1 MNSLPIDDVL
11 PALRDALANRHEA
24 VLEAP
29 PGAGKTTRVPLAL
42 LNEPWL
48 AGQTI
53 LMLEPRRL
61 AARAAAE
68 RLASELGEKVGE
80 TVGYR
85 IRLDSKVGPNTR
97 IEVVTEGILTRRLQ
111 DDPALDGVGL
121 LIFDEY
127 HERSLDADLALA
139 LSLNGRDLFRDEQ
152 PLKILLMS
160 ATLEGERLAG
170 LLDDAPI
177 LRSEGRMFPVQ
188 MRWGRPYQ
196 VGEFIEPRLVQT
208 ILDALQ
214 DETGSVLVFLPGQAE
229 IRRVN
234 QQLADALGD
243 RSDVLLC
250 PLHGELDLNAQRA
263 AIDPA
268 PAGKRKVVLAT
279 NIAETSLTINGVR
292 VVIDAGLARVPR
304 FDPGSGMT
312 RLDTQRISRAS
323 ATQRAGRAG
332 RLEPGVCY
340 RLWSEDQHEGL
351 AAYGSAEI
359 LAADLA
365 GLALQLARWG
375 VTPAQ
380 LVWLDVP
387 PTAAYAQAQDLLQRL
402 GALNDDKLTAH
413 GQKMAELP
421 AHPRIAHLLLRGQ
434 DLGLAVT
441 ACDVAALLGERD
453 ILRGGGADLHS
464 RLALLSGEE
473 RARGSQGGVQRAK
486 QLARQYRGY
495 LRGRATQ
502 PVADP
507 EHPRWLGALNDDKLT
522 AHGQKMAE
530 LPAHPRIAHLL
541 LRGQDLGL
549 AATACDV
556 AALLG
561 ERDILRGGGADL
573 HSRLALLSGEE
584 RARGTQGGVQR
595 AKQLARQYRGY
606 LRGRATQPVADPE
619 HPRWLGA
626 LLALAYPDRVA
637 QQRRPGGAEYRLANG
652 RAAVFAEADSL
663 MKQAWLVIADL
674 GSRQGQREERI
685 YLAADFDPTLFDTVL
700 AEQVRNVDQLDWDE
714 REGVL
719 RAERQRKVGEL
730 VLSRE
735 PLSGLDENA
744 RSQALVNLVRRKGLE
759 LLPWT
764 PELRQWQARVR
775 LLREL
780 DTGKTS
786 EWPDVSDSA
795 LLASLEHWLMPYL
808 GKVSRLSH
816 FANLDISSYLHNL
829 LPWPLPQRLDELA
842 PQHLKVPSGSSVRL
856 DYSEHPPILA
866 VRLQE
871 LFGLADTPRIAGGRQ
886 VVKLHLLSPAR
897 RPVQVTQDLANF
909 WRSTYA
915 EVKKDLKGRYPK
927 HYWPD
932 DPLVAEA
939 TARIKPRK

>member
-1 MNSLPIDDVL
+1 MISLPIDEVL
-11 PALRDALANRHEA
+11 PALREALATRHEA

-85 IRLDSKVGPNTR
+85 IRLDSKVGPKTR

-121 LIFDEY
+121 LIFDEF

-139 LSLNGRDLFRDEQ
+139 LSLNGRELFRDDQ

-177 LRSEGRMFPVQ
+177 LRSEGRMYPVA
-188 MRWGRPYQ
+188 MRWGRPLQ
-196 VGEFIEPRLVQT
+196 PGEFIEPRLVQT
-208 ILDALQ
+208 ILEALN

-229 IRRVN
+229 IRRVH
-234 QQLADALGD
+234 QQLADALGE
-243 RSDVLLC
+243 STQVLLC
-250 PLHGELDLNAQRA
+250 PLHGELDLAAQRA

-279 NIAETSLTINGVR
+279 NIAETSLTIDGVR

-312 RLDTQRISRAS
+312 RLDTQRISKAS

-340 RLWSEDQHEGL
+340 RLWSQDQHEQL
-351 AAYGSAEI
+351 AAYASAEI
-359 LAADLA
+359 LSADLA
-365 GLALQLARWG
+365 GLALQLGRWG
-375 VTPAQ
+375 VTPTQ

-387 PTAAYAQAQDLLQRL
+387 PAAAYAQAQDLLDRL
-402 GALNDDKLTAH
+402 GALDGDALTRH
-413 GQKMAELP
+413 GQAMAELP

-434 DLGLAVT
+434 ALGLADM

-453 ILRGGGADLHS
+453 ILRGAGADLHS
-464 RLALLSGEE
+464 RLVLLSGEE
-473 RARGSQGGVQRAK
+473 RAARGAQGGVQRAR

-495 LRGRATQ
+495 LRGKASE
-502 PVADP
+502 PVSDP
-507 EHPRWLGALNDDKLT
+507 D
-522 AHGQKMAE
+522 
-530 LPAHPRIAHLL
+530 
-541 LRGQDLGL
+541 
-549 AATACDV
+549 
-556 AALLG
+556 
-561 ERDILRGGGADL
+561 
-573 HSRLALLSGEE
+573 
-584 RARGTQGGVQR
+584 
-595 AKQLARQYRGY
+595 
-606 LRGRATQPVADPE
+606 

-637 QQRRPGGAEYRLANG
+637 QQRRAGGAEYRLANG
-652 RAAVFAEADSL
+652 RAALFAEADSL

-685 YLAADFDPTLFDTVL
+685 YLAADFDPALFDSVL
-700 AEQVRNVDQLDWDE
+700 AEQVRVVDQLDWDE

-730 VLSRE
+730 ILSRE
-735 PLSGLDENA
+735 PLTGLDETA

-764 PELRQWQARVR
+764 PELRQWQARVA
-775 LLREL
+775 LLRQL
-780 DTGKTS
+780 DFGSKGES
-786 EWPDVSDSA
+786 EWPDVSDAA
-795 LLASLEHWLMPYL
+795 LLKNLEHWLMPYL

-816 FANLDISSYLHNL
+816 FANLDLSSIVHNL
-829 LPWPLPQRLDELA
+829 LPWPLPQRLDEQA
-842 PQHLKVPSGSSVRL
+842 PHHLSVPSGSSIRL
-856 DYSEHPPILA
+856 DYSEQPPILA

-871 LFGLADTPRIAGGRQ
+871 LFGLSDTPRIAGGRQ

>member
-1 MNSLPIDDVL
+1 MISLPIDEVL
-11 PALRDALANRHEA
+11 PALRQALGERHET

-42 LNEPWL
+42 LHEPWL

-111 DDPALDGVGL
+111 DDPALEGVGL
-121 LIFDEY
+121 LIFDEF

-139 LSLNGRDLFRDEQ
+139 LSLNGREMFRDEQ

-160 ATLEGERLAG
+160 ATLEGERLAS
-170 LLDDAPI
+170 LLDEAPVV
-177 LRSEGRMFPVQ
+177 RSEGRMFPVTT
-188 MRWGRPYQ
+188 RWGRAFQP
-196 VGEFIEPRLVQT
+196 GEFIEPRVVQT
-208 ILDALQ
+208 VLEAID
-214 DETGSVLVFLPGQAE
+214 DESGSLLVFLPGQAE
-229 IRRVN
+229 IRRVY
-234 QQLADALGD
+234 QQLEESLGGRADI
-243 RSDVLLC
+243 LLC
-250 PLHGELDLNAQRA
+250 PLHGELDLSAQRA
-263 AIDPA
+263 AIEPA

-279 NIAETSLTINGVR
+279 NIAETSLTIDGVR

-340 RLWSEDQHEGL
+340 RLWSEAQHEQL

-359 LAADLA
+359 LQADLA

-375 VTPAQ
+375 VTPTQ
-380 LVWLDVP
+380 LVWLDIP
-387 PTAAYAQAQDLLQRL
+387 PAAAYAQAQDLLQRL
-402 GALNDDKLTAH
+402 GALTAKPGEDWTLTRH
-413 GQKMAELP
+413 GQAMAELP

-434 DLGLAVT
+434 ALGLAHM

-453 ILRGGGADLHS
+453 IQRGGGADLHT
-464 RLALLSGEE
+464 RLALLAGEE
-473 RARGSQGGVQRAK
+473 RVARGGQGGVQRAR

-495 LRGRATQ
+495 LRGKAS
-502 PVADP
+502 
-507 EHPRWLGALNDDKLT
+507 E
-522 AHGQKMAE
+522 
-530 LPAHPRIAHLL
+530 
-541 LRGQDLGL
+541 
-549 AATACDV
+549 
-556 AALLG
+556 
-561 ERDILRGGGADL
+561 
-573 HSRLALLSGEE
+573 
-584 RARGTQGGVQR
+584 
-595 AKQLARQYRGY
+595 
-606 LRGRATQPVADPE
+606 PVADPE

-637 QQRRPGGAEYRLANG
+637 QQRRAGGAEYRLANG
-652 RAAVFAEADSL
+652 RAALFSETDSL
-663 MKQAWLVIADL
+663 MKQPWLVIADL

-685 YLAADFDPTLFDTVL
+685 YLAAEFDPALFDTVL
-700 AEQVRNVDQLDWDE
+700 AEQVSDVDQLDWDE

-735 PLSGLDENA
+735 PLTGLDEAA

-764 PELRQWQARVR
+764 PELRQWQARVA
-775 LLREL
+775 LLRQL
-780 DTGKTS
+780 DLADKGQS
-786 EWPDVSDSA
+786 EWPDVSDKA
-795 LLASLEHWLMPYL
+795 LLATLEHWLLPYL
-808 GKVSRLSH
+808 GRVSRLSH
-816 FANLDISSYLHNL
+816 FANLELANIVHNL

-842 PQHLKVPSGSSVRL
+842 PHHLSVPSGSSIRL
-856 DYSEHPPILA
+856 DYSEQPPILA

-871 LFGLADTPRIAGGRQ
+871 LFGLAETPRVAGGRQ

>member
-1 MNSLPIDDVL
+1 MISLPIDEVL
-11 PALRDALANRHEA
+11 PALREALAARHEA

-42 LNEPWL
+42 LDEPWL

-85 IRLDSKVGPNTR
+85 IRLDSRVGPNTR

-111 DDPALDGVGL
+111 DDPALEGVGL
-121 LIFDEY
+121 LIFDEF

-139 LSLNGRDLFRDEQ
+139 LSLNGRELFREDQ

-177 LRSEGRMFPVQ
+177 LRSEGRMYPVA
-188 MRWGRPYQ
+188 MRWGRPFQ
-196 VGEFIEPRLVQT
+196 AGEFIEPRLVQT
-208 ILDALQ
+208 ILEALN
-214 DETGSVLVFLPGQAE
+214 DEAGSVLVFLPGQAE
-229 IRRVN
+229 IRRVH

-243 RSDVLLC
+243 SSQVLLC
-250 PLHGELDLNAQRA
+250 PLHGELDLGAQRA
-263 AIDPA
+263 AIEPA

-279 NIAETSLTINGVR
+279 NIAETSLTIDGVR

-340 RLWSEDQHEGL
+340 RLWSQDQHEQL
-351 AAYGSAEI
+351 AAYASAEI
-359 LAADLA
+359 LSADLA
-365 GLALQLARWG
+365 SLALQLGRWG
-375 VTPAQ
+375 VTPGQ
-380 LVWLDVP
+380 LVWLDIP
-387 PTAAYAQAQDLLQRL
+387 PAAAYAQAQDLLQRL
-402 GALNDDKLTAH
+402 GALDGETLTRH
-413 GQKMAELP
+413 GQAMAELP
-421 AHPRIAHLLLRGQ
+421 AHPRIGHLLLRGQ
-434 DLGLAVT
+434 DLGLADM

-453 ILRGGGADLHS
+453 ILRGAGADLHS
-464 RLALLSGEE
+464 RLVLLSGAE
-473 RARGSQGGVQRAK
+473 RAARGAQGGVQRAR

-495 LRGRATQ
+495 LRGKATQ
-502 PVADP
+502 AV
-507 EHPRWLGALNDDKLT
+507 
-522 AHGQKMAE
+522 
-530 LPAHPRIAHLL
+530 
-541 LRGQDLGL
+541 
-549 AATACDV
+549 
-556 AALLG
+556 
-561 ERDILRGGGADL
+561 
-573 HSRLALLSGEE
+573 S
-584 RARGTQGGVQR
+584 
-595 AKQLARQYRGY
+595 
-606 LRGRATQPVADPE
+606 DPE

-637 QQRRPGGAEYRLANG
+637 QQRRAGGAEYRLANG
-652 RAAVFAEADSL
+652 RAALFAEADSL
-663 MKQAWLVIADL
+663 MRQAWLVIADL

-685 YLAADFDPTLFDTVL
+685 YLATDFDPALFDSVL
-700 AEQVRNVDQLDWDE
+700 CEQVRIVDQLDWDE

-730 VLSRE
+730 ILSRE
-735 PLSGLDENA
+735 PLTGLDESA

-764 PELRQWQARVR
+764 PELRQWQARVA
-775 LLREL
+775 LLRQL
-780 DTGKTS
+780 DLAGKGES
-786 EWPDVSDSA
+786 EWPDVSDAA
-795 LLASLEHWLMPYL
+795 LLKSLEHWLMPYL

-816 FANLDISSYLHNL
+816 FSNLDLSSIVHNL
-829 LPWPLPQRLDELA
+829 LPWPLPQRLDEQA
-842 PQHLKVPSGSSVRL
+842 PHHLSVPSGSSIRL
-856 DYSEHPPILA
+856 DYSEQPPILA

-871 LFGLADTPRIAGGRQ
+871 LFGLSDTPRIAGGRQ

-939 TARIKPRK
+939 TARIKPRKG

>member
-1 MNSLPIDDVL
+1 MISLPIDEVL
-11 PALRDALANRHEA
+11 PALREALATRHEA

-42 LNEPWL
+42 LDEAWL

-85 IRLDSKVGPNTR
+85 IRLDSKVGPSTR

-111 DDPALDGVGL
+111 EDPALDGVGL
-121 LIFDEY
+121 LIFDEF

-139 LSLNGRDLFRDEQ
+139 LSLNGRELFRDEQ

-177 LRSEGRMFPVQ
+177 LRSEGRMYPVA
-188 MRWGRPYQ
+188 MRWGRPFQ
-196 VGEFIEPRLVQT
+196 PGEFIEPRVVQT
-208 ILDALQ
+208 VLEALN
-214 DETGSVLVFLPGQAE
+214 DETGSLLVFLPGQAE
-229 IRRVN
+229 IRRVH
-234 QQLADALGD
+234 QQLAEALGTD
-243 RSDVLLC
+243 STVLLC
-250 PLHGELDLNAQRA
+250 PLHGELDLAAQRA

-279 NIAETSLTINGVR
+279 NIAETSLTIDGVR

-340 RLWSEDQHEGL
+340 RLWSQDQHEQL
-351 AAYGSAEI
+351 AAYASAEI
-359 LAADLA
+359 VSADLA
-365 GLALQLARWG
+365 GLALQLGRWG
-375 VTPAQ
+375 VAPQQ

-387 PTAAYAQAQDLLQRL
+387 PAAAYAQAQDLLERL
-402 GALNDDKLTAH
+402 GALDGEALSRH
-413 GQKMAELP
+413 GQAMAELP

-434 DLGLAVT
+434 ALGLAEM

-453 ILRGGGADLHS
+453 ILRGAGADLHS
-464 RLALLSGEE
+464 RLVLLSGQE
-473 RARGSQGGVQRAK
+473 RAARGAQGGVQRAR

-495 LRGRATQ
+495 LRGKASE
-502 PVADP
+502 PVSDP
-507 EHPRWLGALNDDKLT
+507 D
-522 AHGQKMAE
+522 
-530 LPAHPRIAHLL
+530 
-541 LRGQDLGL
+541 
-549 AATACDV
+549 
-556 AALLG
+556 
-561 ERDILRGGGADL
+561 
-573 HSRLALLSGEE
+573 
-584 RARGTQGGVQR
+584 
-595 AKQLARQYRGY
+595 
-606 LRGRATQPVADPE
+606 

-637 QQRRPGGAEYRLANG
+637 QQRRAGGAEYRLANG
-652 RAAVFAEADSL
+652 RAALFAEADSL

-685 YLAADFDPTLFDTVL
+685 YLAADFDPALFDSVL
-700 AEQVRNVDQLDWDE
+700 AEQVRVVDQLDWDE

-735 PLSGLDENA
+735 PLSGLDEAA

-764 PELRQWQARVR
+764 PELRQWQARVA
-775 LLREL
+775 LLRQL
-780 DTGKTS
+780 DLDASGES
-786 EWPDVSDSA
+786 EWPDVSDAA
-795 LLASLEHWLMPYL
+795 LLKGLEHWLLPYL

-816 FANLDISSYLHNL
+816 FANLDLSSIVRNL

-842 PQHLKVPSGSSVRL
+842 PHHLSVPSGSSIRL
-856 DYSEHPPILA
+856 DYSEQPPILA

-871 LFGLADTPRIAGGRQ
+871 LFGLAETPRIAGGRQ

-939 TARIKPRK
+939 TARAKPRK

>member
-11 PALRDALANRHEA
+11 PALRDALAHRHEA

-42 LNEPWL
+42 LHEPWL

-121 LIFDEY
+121 LIFDEF

-139 LSLNGRDLFRDEQ
+139 LSLNGRELFRDEQ

-196 VGEFIEPRLVQT
+196 AGEFIEPRVVQT
-208 ILDALQ
+208 VLEALH

-234 QQLADALGD
+234 QQLAEALGD
-243 RSDVLLC
+243 RPDVLLC

-340 RLWSEDQHEGL
+340 RLWSEDQHDGL

-375 VTPAQ
+375 VTPNQ

-402 GALNDDKLTAH
+402 GALN
-413 GQKMAELP
+413 
-421 AHPRIAHLLLRGQ
+421 
-434 DLGLAVT
+434 
-441 ACDVAALLGERD
+441 
-453 ILRGGGADLHS
+453 
-464 RLALLSGEE
+464 EE
-473 RARGSQGGVQRAK
+473 
-486 QLARQYRGY
+486 
-495 LRGRATQ
+495 
-502 PVADP
+502 
-507 EHPRWLGALNDDKLT
+507 NLT

-573 HSRLALLSGEE
+573 HSRLALMSGEE

-606 LRGRATQPVADPE
+606 LRGKATQPVDNPD

-652 RAAVFAEADSL
+652 RAALFAEADSL
-663 MKQAWLVIADL
+663 MKQPWLVIADL

-685 YLAADFDPTLFDTVL
+685 YLAADFDPALFDTVL

-735 PLSGLDENA
+735 PLTGLDESA

-764 PELRQWQARVR
+764 PELRQWQARVM
-775 LLREL
+775 LLRQL
-780 DTGKTS
+780 DAGKTS
-786 EWPDVSDSA
+786 EWPDLSDKA

-829 LPWPLPQRLDELA
+829 LPWPLPQRLEELA
-842 PQHLKVPSGSSVRL
+842 PQHVKVPSGSSVRL
-856 DYSEHPPILA
+856 DYSEQPPILA

-871 LFGLADTPRIAGGRQ
+871 LFGLADTPRIAGGRLA
-886 VVKLHLLSPAR
+886 VKLHLLSPAR

-939 TARIKPRK
+939 TARIKPRKP

>member
-1 MNSLPIDDVL
+1 MISLPIDEVL
-11 PALRDALANRHEA
+11 PALREALATRHEA

-85 IRLDSKVGPNTR
+85 IRLDSKVGPKTR

-121 LIFDEY
+121 LIFDEF

-139 LSLNGRDLFRDEQ
+139 LSLNGRELFRDDQ

-177 LRSEGRMFPVQ
+177 LRSEGRMYPVA
-188 MRWGRPYQ
+188 MRWGRPLQ
-196 VGEFIEPRLVQT
+196 PGEFIEPRLVQT
-208 ILDALQ
+208 ILEALN

-229 IRRVN
+229 IRRVH
-234 QQLADALGD
+234 QQLADALGE
-243 RSDVLLC
+243 STQVLLC
-250 PLHGELDLNAQRA
+250 PLHGELDLAAQRA

-279 NIAETSLTINGVR
+279 NIAETSLTIDGVR

-312 RLDTQRISRAS
+312 RLDTQRISKAS

-340 RLWSEDQHEGL
+340 RLWSQDQHEQL
-351 AAYGSAEI
+351 AAYASAEI
-359 LAADLA
+359 LSADLA
-365 GLALQLARWG
+365 GLALQLGRWG
-375 VTPAQ
+375 VTPTQ

-387 PTAAYAQAQDLLQRL
+387 PAAAYAQAQDLLDRL
-402 GALNDDKLTAH
+402 GALDGDALTRH
-413 GQKMAELP
+413 GQAMAELP

-434 DLGLAVT
+434 ALGLADM

-453 ILRGGGADLHS
+453 ILRGAGADLHS
-464 RLALLSGEE
+464 RLVLLSGEE
-473 RARGSQGGVQRAK
+473 RAARGAQGGVQRAR

-495 LRGRATQ
+495 LRGKATE
-502 PVADP
+502 PVSDP
-507 EHPRWLGALNDDKLT
+507 D
-522 AHGQKMAE
+522 
-530 LPAHPRIAHLL
+530 
-541 LRGQDLGL
+541 
-549 AATACDV
+549 
-556 AALLG
+556 
-561 ERDILRGGGADL
+561 
-573 HSRLALLSGEE
+573 
-584 RARGTQGGVQR
+584 
-595 AKQLARQYRGY
+595 
-606 LRGRATQPVADPE
+606 

-637 QQRRPGGAEYRLANG
+637 QQRRAGGAEYRLANG
-652 RAAVFAEADSL
+652 RAALFAEADSL

-685 YLAADFDPTLFDTVL
+685 YLAADFDPALFDSVL
-700 AEQVRNVDQLDWDE
+700 AEQVRVVDQLDWDE

-730 VLSRE
+730 ILSRE
-735 PLSGLDENA
+735 PLTGLDETA

-764 PELRQWQARVR
+764 PELRQWQARVA
-775 LLREL
+775 LLRQL
-780 DTGKTS
+780 DLGSKGES
-786 EWPDVSDSA
+786 EWPDVSDAA
-795 LLASLEHWLMPYL
+795 LLKNLEHWLMPYL

-816 FANLDISSYLHNL
+816 FANLDLSSIVHNL
-829 LPWPLPQRLDELA
+829 LPWPLPQRLDEQA
-842 PQHLKVPSGSSVRL
+842 PHHLSVPSGSSIRL
-856 DYSEHPPILA
+856 DYSEQPPILA

-871 LFGLADTPRIAGGRQ
+871 LFGLSDTPRIAGGRQ

-927 HYWPD
+927 LFHKL
-932 DPLVAEA
+932 DPWVESLNKKD
-939 TARIKPRK
+939 IDKKP

>member
-1 MNSLPIDDVL
+1 MISLPIDEVL
-11 PALRDALANRHEA
+11 PALRLALAERHEA

-48 AGQTI
+48 AGQKI

-85 IRLDSKVGPNTR
+85 IRLDSKVGPATR

-111 DDPALDGVGL
+111 HDPALEGVGL
-121 LIFDEY
+121 VIFDEF

-139 LSLNGRDLFRDEQ
+139 LSLNGRELFRDEQ

-160 ATLEGERLAG
+160 ATLEGERLASILG
-170 LLDDAPI
+170 DAPI
-177 LRSEGRMFPVQ
+177 LRSEGRMYPVT
-188 MRWGRPYQ
+188 MRWGRPF
-196 VGEFIEPRLVQT
+196 VPGEFIEPRVVQT
-208 ILDALQ
+208 VLDAIN
-214 DETGSVLVFLPGQAE
+214 DESGSLLVFLPGQAE

-234 QQLADALGD
+234 QQLADALGS
-243 RSDVLLC
+243 RSDIVLC
-250 PLHGELDLNAQRA
+250 PLHGELDLAAQRA
-263 AIDPA
+263 AIEPA
-268 PAGKRKVVLAT
+268 PKGLRKVVLAT
-279 NIAETSLTINGVR
+279 NIAETSLTIDGVR

-340 RLWSEDQHEGL
+340 RLWSEDQHGQM

-359 LAADLA
+359 LQADLA

-375 VTPAQ
+375 VTPEQ
-380 LVWLDVP
+380 LIWLDVP
-387 PTAAYAQAQDLLQRL
+387 PAASYAQAQQLLERL
-402 GALNDDKLTAH
+402 GALRDRKLTPH
-413 GQKMAELP
+413 GETMAELP

-434 DLGLAVT
+434 DLGLADM

-453 ILRGGGADLHS
+453 ILRGAGADVHS
-464 RLALLSGEE
+464 RLALLSGES
-473 RARGSQGGVQRAK
+473 RAARGGQGGVQRAK

-495 LRGRATQ
+495 LRTKATQ
-502 PVADP
+502 PVIDP
-507 EHPRWLGALNDDKLT
+507 D
-522 AHGQKMAE
+522 
-530 LPAHPRIAHLL
+530 
-541 LRGQDLGL
+541 
-549 AATACDV
+549 
-556 AALLG
+556 
-561 ERDILRGGGADL
+561 
-573 HSRLALLSGEE
+573 
-584 RARGTQGGVQR
+584 
-595 AKQLARQYRGY
+595 
-606 LRGRATQPVADPE
+606 

-626 LLALAYPDRVA
+626 LLALAYPDRIA
-637 QQRRPGGAEYRLANG
+637 QQRKPGGAEYRLANG
-652 RAAVFAEADSL
+652 RAALFSEVDGL
-663 MKQAWLVIADL
+663 MKQPWLVIADL

-685 YLAADFDPTLFDTVL
+685 YLAAEFDPALLDGVL
-700 AEQVRNVDQLDWDE
+700 SEQVSVVDQLDWDE

-735 PLSGLDENA
+735 PLTGLDEAA
-744 RSQALVNLVRRKGLE
+744 RTQALINLVRRKGLE
-759 LLPWT
+759 LLLWT
-764 PELRQWQARVR
+764 PELRQWQARVA
-775 LLREL
+775 LLRQL
-780 DTGKTS
+780 DTQSQGQS
-786 EWPDVSDSA
+786 EWPDVSDAA
-795 LLASLEHWLMPYL
+795 LVGGLEEWLAPYL
-808 GKVSRLSH
+808 GRVSRLSH
-816 FANLDISSYLHNL
+816 FASLDLSSIVHNVL
-829 LPWPLPQRLDELA
+829 KWPLPQRLDELA
-842 PQHLKVPSGSSVRL
+842 PHHIKVPSGSSVRL

-939 TARIKPRK
+939 TARIKPRKA

>member
-1 MNSLPIDDVL
+1 MISLPIDEVL
-11 PALRDALANRHEA
+11 PALREALATRHEA

-111 DDPALDGVGL
+111 DDPALEGVGL
-121 LIFDEY
+121 LIFDEF

-139 LSLNGRDLFRDEQ
+139 LSLNGRELFRDDQ

-177 LRSEGRMFPVQ
+177 LRSEGRMYPVA
-188 MRWGRPYQ
+188 MRWGRPFQ
-196 VGEFIEPRLVQT
+196 PGEFIEPRLVQT
-208 ILDALQ
+208 ILEALN

-229 IRRVN
+229 IRRVH
-234 QQLADALGD
+234 QQLADALGE
-243 RSDVLLC
+243 STQVLLC
-250 PLHGELDLNAQRA
+250 PLHGELDLVAQRA

-304 FDPGSGMT
+304 FDPGSGMA
-312 RLDTQRISRAS
+312 RLDTQRISKAS

-340 RLWSEDQHEGL
+340 RLWSQDQHEQL
-351 AAYGSAEI
+351 AAYASAEI
-359 LAADLA
+359 LSADLA
-365 GLALQLARWG
+365 GLALQLGRWG
-375 VTPAQ
+375 VTPGQ

-387 PTAAYAQAQDLLQRL
+387 PAAAYAQAQDLLERL
-402 GALNDDKLTAH
+402 GALDGEALTRH
-413 GQKMAELP
+413 GQAMAELP

-434 DLGLAVT
+434 ALGLANM

-453 ILRGGGADLHS
+453 ILRGAGADLHS
-464 RLALLSGEE
+464 RLVLLSGEE
-473 RARGSQGGVQRAK
+473 RAARGAQGGVQRAR

-495 LRGRATQ
+495 LRGKASE
-502 PVADP
+502 PVSDP
-507 EHPRWLGALNDDKLT
+507 D
-522 AHGQKMAE
+522 
-530 LPAHPRIAHLL
+530 
-541 LRGQDLGL
+541 
-549 AATACDV
+549 
-556 AALLG
+556 
-561 ERDILRGGGADL
+561 
-573 HSRLALLSGEE
+573 
-584 RARGTQGGVQR
+584 
-595 AKQLARQYRGY
+595 
-606 LRGRATQPVADPE
+606 

-637 QQRRPGGAEYRLANG
+637 QQRRAGGAEYRLANG
-652 RAAVFAEADSL
+652 RAALFAEADSL
-663 MKQAWLVIADL
+663 MKQPWLVIADL

-685 YLAADFDPTLFDTVL
+685 YLAADFDPALFDSVL
-700 AEQVRNVDQLDWDE
+700 AEQVRIVDQLDWDE

-730 VLSRE
+730 ILSRE
-735 PLSGLDENA
+735 PLTGLDETA

-764 PELRQWQARVR
+764 PELRQWQARVA
-775 LLREL
+775 LLRQL
-780 DTGKTS
+780 DMAGKGES
-786 EWPDVSDSA
+786 EWPDVSDA
-795 LLASLEHWLMPYL
+795 TLLKSLEHWLMPYL

-816 FANLDISSYLHNL
+816 FANLDLSSIVHNL

-842 PQHLKVPSGSSVRL
+842 PHHLSVPSGSSIRL
-856 DYSEHPPILA
+856 DYSEQPPILA

-871 LFGLADTPRIAGGRQ
+871 LFGLAETPRIAGGRQ

>member
-1 MNSLPIDDVL
+1 MISLPIDTVL
-11 PALRDALANRHEA
+11 PALRQALENRDEA

-42 LNEPWL
+42 LDAPWL

-53 LMLEPRRL
+53 VMLEPRRL

-85 IRLDSKVGPNTR
+85 IRLDSKVGPKTR

-111 DDPALDGVGL
+111 ADPALDGVGL
-121 LIFDEY
+121 LIFDEF

-139 LSLNGRDLFRDEQ
+139 LSLNGRELLRDEP

-160 ATLEGERLAG
+160 ATLEGERLSR
-170 LLDDAPI
+170 LLDDAPVVS
-177 LRSEGRMFPVQ
+177 SEGRMYPVDI
-188 MRWGRPYQ
+188 RWGRPFQ
-196 VGEFIEPRLVQT
+196 PGEFIEPRVVDCVLQ
-208 ILDALQ
+208 ALADQ
-214 DETGSVLVFLPGQAE
+214 TGSVLVFLPGQAE
-229 IRRVN
+229 IRRVH
-234 QQLADALGD
+234 QSLQDMLGE
-243 RSDVLLC
+243 RSDILLC

-279 NIAETSLTINGVR
+279 NIAETSLTIDGVR
-292 VVIDAGLARVPR
+292 VVVDAGLARVPR

-340 RLWSEDQHEGL
+340 RLWSEAQHDQL
-351 AAYGSAEI
+351 AAHGSAEI
-359 LAADLA
+359 LQADLA

-375 VTPAQ
+375 VTPDQ
-380 LVWLDVP
+380 LRWLDRP
-387 PTAAYAQAQDLLQRL
+387 PAAAFSQAQDLLARL
-402 GALNDDKLTAH
+402 SAFKAGSRDNLSEH
-413 GQKMAELP
+413 GQA
-421 AHPRIAHLLLRGQ
+421 
-434 DLGLAVT
+434 
-441 ACDVAALLGERD
+441 
-453 ILRGGGADLHS
+453 
-464 RLALLSGEE
+464 
-473 RARGSQGGVQRAK
+473 
-486 QLARQYRGY
+486 
-495 LRGRATQ
+495 
-502 PVADP
+502 
-507 EHPRWLGALNDDKLT
+507 
-522 AHGQKMAE
+522 MAE

-549 AATACDV
+549 AAMACDV

-561 ERDILRGGGADL
+561 ERDIQRGGGADL
-573 HSRLALLSGEE
+573 HSRLALISGESKT
-584 RARGTQGGVQR
+584 ARGGQGGVQR
-595 AKQLARQYRGY
+595 ARQLARQYRGL
-606 LRGRATQPVADPE
+606 LRGKAGAGVADPD

-637 QQRRPGGAEYRLANG
+637 QQRREGGAEYRLANG
-652 RAAVFAEADSL
+652 RAALFAEVDAL
-663 MKQAWLVIADL
+663 MKCPWLVVADL

-685 YLAADFDPTLFDTVL
+685 YLAAEFDPALLDDVL
-700 AEQVRNVDQLDWDE
+700 AEQVERIDILDWDD
-714 REGVL
+714 REQVL
-719 RAERQRKVGEL
+719 CAERQIKVGEL

-735 PLSGLDENA
+735 PLPGLDDDA
-744 RSQALVNLVRRKGLE
+744 RARALLGLVRRKGLN
-759 LLPWT
+759 LLTWT
-764 PELRQWQARVR
+764 PELRQWQARVA
-775 LLREL
+775 LLRQL
-780 DTGKTS
+780 DLDKTGQS
-786 EWPDVSDSA
+786 EWPDLSDEA
-795 LLASLEHWLMPYL
+795 LLVNLEGWLQPYL

-816 FANLDISSYLHNL
+816 FAALDLSSMLRNQ
-829 LPWPLPQRLDELA
+829 LPWPLPQRLDEWAPAHLA
-842 PQHLKVPSGSSVRL
+842 VPSGSHIRL
-856 DYSEHPPILA
+856 DYSENPPILA

-871 LFGLADTPRIAGGRQ
+871 LFGLADTPRIAQGRQ
-886 VVKLHLLSPAR
+886 QVKLHLLSPAR

-909 WRSTYA
+909 WRTTYA

-939 TARIKPRK
+939 TARAKPRGT

>member
-1 MNSLPIDDVL
+1 MNSLPIDEVL
-11 PALRDALANRHEA
+11 PALREALAARHEA

-42 LNEPWL
+42 LDQDWL

-85 IRLDSKVGPNTR
+85 IRLDSKVGPRTR

-111 DDPALDGVGL
+111 DDPALEGVGL
-121 LIFDEY
+121 LIFDEF

-139 LSLNGRDLFRDEQ
+139 LSLNGRELFRDQQ

-160 ATLEGERLAG
+160 ATLEGERLST
-170 LLDDAPI
+170 LLGDAPI
-177 LRSEGRMFPVQ
+177 LRSEGRMFPVTQ
-188 MRWGRPYQ
+188 RWGGPFQ
-196 VGEFIEPRLVQT
+196 PGEFIEPRVVQT
-208 ILDALQ
+208 VLEALN
-214 DETGSVLVFLPGQAE
+214 DESGSLLVFLPGQAE
-229 IRRVN
+229 IRRVH
-234 QQLADALGD
+234 QQLAEALGPRD
-243 RSDVLLC
+243 DILLC
-250 PLHGELDLNAQRA
+250 PLHGELDLAAQRA

-268 PAGKRKVVLAT
+268 PPGQRKVVLAT

-292 VVIDAGLARVPR
+292 VVVDAGLARVPR

-340 RLWSEDQHEGL
+340 RLWSADQQEQL
-351 AAYGSAEI
+351 AAYASAEI
-359 LAADLA
+359 LQADLA

-375 VTPAQ
+375 VAPNQ
-380 LVWLDVP
+380 LAWLDAP
-387 PTAAYAQAQDLLQRL
+387 PGAAYAQAQDLLRRL
-402 GALNDDKLTAH
+402 GALNDDGTLTRH
-413 GQKMAELP
+413 GQAMAELP

-434 DLGLAVT
+434 SLGLAQM

-453 ILRGGGADLHS
+453 ILRGAGADLHS
-464 RLALLSGEE
+464 RLVLLSGEE
-473 RARGSQGGVQRAK
+473 RAARGAQGGVQRAR
-486 QLARQYRGY
+486 QLSRQYRSY
-495 LRGRATQ
+495 LRGQ
-502 PVADP
+502 
-507 EHPRWLGALNDDKLT
+507 
-522 AHGQKMAE
+522 AE
-530 LPAHPRIAHLL
+530 SA
-541 LRGQDLGL
+541 
-549 AATACDV
+549 V
-556 AALLG
+556 
-561 ERDILRGGGADL
+561 
-573 HSRLALLSGEE
+573 S
-584 RARGTQGGVQR
+584 
-595 AKQLARQYRGY
+595 
-606 LRGRATQPVADPE
+606 DPE

-626 LLALAYPDRVA
+626 LLALAYPDRMA

-652 RAAVFAEADSL
+652 RAAQFSEADNL
-663 MKQAWLVIADL
+663 MKQPWLVVADL

-685 YLAADFDPTLFDTVL
+685 YLAADFDPALFDSVL
-700 AEQVRNVDQLDWDE
+700 AEQVRTVDQLDWDE

-730 VLSRE
+730 VLDRE
-735 PLSGLDENA
+735 PLSGLDEAA
-744 RSQALVNLVRRKGLE
+744 RCRALVNLVRRKGLE

-764 PELRQWQARVR
+764 PELRQWQARVM
-775 LLREL
+775 LLRQLEL
-780 DTGKTS
+780 ADKGES
-786 EWPDVSDSA
+786 QWPDVSDGA
-795 LLASLEHWLMPYL
+795 LLEGLEQWLQPFL

-816 FANLDISSYLHNL
+816 FANLELASIVHNL

-842 PQHLKVPSGSSVRL
+842 PHHLTVPSGSSIRL
-856 DYSEHPPILA
+856 DYSEQPPILA

-871 LFGLADTPRIAGGRQ
+871 LFGLSDTPRIAGGRQ

-932 DPLVAEA
+932 DPLIAEA
-939 TARIKPRK
+939 TARVKPRK

>member
-1 MNSLPIDDVL
+1 MISLPIDEVL
-11 PALRDALANRHEA
+11 PALREALATRHEA

-85 IRLDSKVGPNTR
+85 IRLDSKVGPKTR

-111 DDPALDGVGL
+111 DDPALEGVGL
-121 LIFDEY
+121 LIFDEF

-139 LSLNGRDLFRDEQ
+139 LSLNGRELFRDDQ

-177 LRSEGRMFPVQ
+177 LRSEGRMYPVQ
-188 MRWGRPYQ
+188 MRWSRPFQ
-196 VGEFIEPRLVQT
+196 PGEFIEPRVVQT
-208 ILDALQ
+208 VLDALN
-214 DETGSVLVFLPGQAE
+214 DETGSLLVFLPGQAE
-229 IRRVN
+229 IRRVH
-234 QQLADALGD
+234 QQLADALGE
-243 RSDVLLC
+243 SSQVLLC
-250 PLHGELDLNAQRA
+250 PLHGELDLAAQRA

-268 PAGKRKVVLAT
+268 PVGKRKVVLAT
-279 NIAETSLTINGVR
+279 NIAETSLTIDGVR

-340 RLWSEDQHEGL
+340 RLWSQDQHEQL
-351 AAYGSAEI
+351 AAYASAEI
-359 LAADLA
+359 LSADLA
-365 GLALQLARWG
+365 GLALQLGRWG
-375 VTPAQ
+375 VTPGQ
-380 LVWLDVP
+380 LVWLDIP
-387 PTAAYAQAQDLLQRL
+387 PAAAYAQAQDLLDRL
-402 GALNDDKLTAH
+402 GALDGEALTRH
-413 GQKMAELP
+413 GQAMAELP

-434 DLGLAVT
+434 ALGLADM

-453 ILRGGGADLHS
+453 ILRGAGADLHS
-464 RLALLSGEE
+464 RLVLLSGEE
-473 RARGSQGGVQRAK
+473 RAARGAQGGVQRAR

-495 LRGRATQ
+495 LRGKASE
-502 PVADP
+502 PVSDP
-507 EHPRWLGALNDDKLT
+507 D
-522 AHGQKMAE
+522 
-530 LPAHPRIAHLL
+530 
-541 LRGQDLGL
+541 
-549 AATACDV
+549 
-556 AALLG
+556 
-561 ERDILRGGGADL
+561 
-573 HSRLALLSGEE
+573 
-584 RARGTQGGVQR
+584 
-595 AKQLARQYRGY
+595 
-606 LRGRATQPVADPE
+606 

-637 QQRRPGGAEYRLANG
+637 QQRRAGGAEYRLANG
-652 RAAVFAEADSL
+652 RAALFADADSL
-663 MKQAWLVIADL
+663 MKQPWLVIADL

-685 YLAADFDPTLFDTVL
+685 YLAADFDPALFDSVL
-700 AEQVRNVDQLDWDE
+700 SEQVRCVDQLDWDE

-730 VLSRE
+730 ILSRE
-735 PLSGLDENA
+735 PLTGLDETA

-764 PELRQWQARVR
+764 PELRQWQARVA
-775 LLREL
+775 LLRQL
-780 DTGKTS
+780 DLSSKPES
-786 EWPDVSDSA
+786 EWPDVSDTA
-795 LLASLEHWLMPYL
+795 LLKSLEHWLMPYL

-816 FANLDISSYLHNL
+816 FANLDLSSIVHNL

-842 PQHLKVPSGSSVRL
+842 PHHLSVPSGSSIRL
-856 DYSEHPPILA
+856 DYSEQPPILA

-871 LFGLADTPRIAGGRQ
+871 LFGLAETPRVAGGRQ

>member
-1 MNSLPIDDVL
+1 MISLPIDEVL
-11 PALRDALANRHEA
+11 PALREALATRHEA

-111 DDPALDGVGL
+111 DDPALEGVGL
-121 LIFDEY
+121 LIFDEF

-139 LSLNGRDLFRDEQ
+139 LSLNGRELFRDDQ

-177 LRSEGRMFPVQ
+177 LRSEGRMYPVA
-188 MRWGRPYQ
+188 MRWGRPFQ
-196 VGEFIEPRLVQT
+196 PGEFIEPRLVQT
-208 ILDALQ
+208 ILEALN

-229 IRRVN
+229 IRRVH
-234 QQLADALGD
+234 QQLADALGE
-243 RSDVLLC
+243 STQVLLC
-250 PLHGELDLNAQRA
+250 PLHGELDLAAQRA

-268 PAGKRKVVLAT
+268 PAGTRKVVLAT

-304 FDPGSGMT
+304 FDPGSGMA
-312 RLDTQRISRAS
+312 RLDTQRISKAS

-340 RLWSEDQHEGL
+340 RLWSQDQHEQL
-351 AAYGSAEI
+351 AAYASAEI
-359 LAADLA
+359 LSADLA
-365 GLALQLARWG
+365 GLALQLGRWG
-375 VTPAQ
+375 VTPGQ

-387 PTAAYAQAQDLLQRL
+387 PAAAYAQAQDLLERL
-402 GALNDDKLTAH
+402 GALDGEALTRH
-413 GQKMAELP
+413 GQAMAELP

-434 DLGLAVT
+434 ALGLANM

-453 ILRGGGADLHS
+453 ILRGAGADLHS
-464 RLALLSGEE
+464 RLVLLSGEE
-473 RARGSQGGVQRAK
+473 RAARGAQGGVQRAR

-495 LRGRATQ
+495 LRGKASE
-502 PVADP
+502 PVSDP
-507 EHPRWLGALNDDKLT
+507 D
-522 AHGQKMAE
+522 
-530 LPAHPRIAHLL
+530 
-541 LRGQDLGL
+541 
-549 AATACDV
+549 
-556 AALLG
+556 
-561 ERDILRGGGADL
+561 
-573 HSRLALLSGEE
+573 
-584 RARGTQGGVQR
+584 
-595 AKQLARQYRGY
+595 
-606 LRGRATQPVADPE
+606 

-637 QQRRPGGAEYRLANG
+637 QQRRAGGAEYRLANG
-652 RAAVFAEADSL
+652 RAALFAEADSL
-663 MKQAWLVIADL
+663 MKQPWLVIADL

-685 YLAADFDPTLFDTVL
+685 YLAADFDPALFDSVL
-700 AEQVRNVDQLDWDE
+700 AEQVRVVDQLDWDE

-730 VLSRE
+730 ILSRE
-735 PLSGLDENA
+735 PLTGLDETA

-764 PELRQWQARVR
+764 PELRQWQARVA
-775 LLREL
+775 LLRQL
-780 DTGKTS
+780 DLVSKEQS
-786 EWPDVSDSA
+786 EWPDVSDAA
-795 LLASLEHWLMPYL
+795 LLKSLEQWLMPYL

-816 FANLDISSYLHNL
+816 FANLDLSSIVHNL

-842 PQHLKVPSGSSVRL
+842 PHHLSVPSGSLIRL
-856 DYSEHPPILA
+856 DYSEQPPILA

-871 LFGLADTPRIAGGRQ
+871 LFGLAETPRIAGGRQ

>member
-1 MNSLPIDDVL
+1 MISLPIDEVL
-11 PALRDALANRHEA
+11 PALRQALRERHEA

-48 AGQTI
+48 AGQRI
-53 LMLEPRRL
+53 VMLEPRRL

-85 IRLDSKVGPNTR
+85 IRLDSKVGPTTR

-111 DDPALDGVGL
+111 EDPALEGVGL
-121 LIFDEY
+121 LIFDEF

-139 LSLNGRDLFRDEQ
+139 LSLNGRELFRDEQ

-160 ATLEGERLAG
+160 ATLEGERLAS
-170 LLDDAPI
+170 LLDDAPV
-177 LRSEGRMFPVQ
+177 LRSEGRMYPVA
-188 MRWGRPYQ
+188 MRWGRPF
-196 VGEFIEPRLVQT
+196 VPGEFIEPRVVQT
-208 ILDALQ
+208 VLDAIH
-214 DETGSVLVFLPGQAE
+214 DESGSVLVFLPGQAE
-229 IRRVN
+229 IRRVT
-234 QQLADALGD
+234 QQLADALGQ
-243 RSDVLLC
+243 RSDIALC
-250 PLHGELDLNAQRA
+250 PLHGELDLTAQRA
-263 AIDPA
+263 AIEPA
-268 PAGKRKVVLAT
+268 PSGTRKVVLAT
-279 NIAETSLTINGVR
+279 NIAETSLTIDGVR

-340 RLWSEDQHEGL
+340 RLWSEDQHAQL

-359 LAADLA
+359 LQADLA

-375 VTPAQ
+375 VTPEQ
-380 LVWLDVP
+380 LTWLDVP
-387 PTAAYAQAQDLLQRL
+387 PAASYAQAQQLLERL
-402 GALNDDKLTAH
+402 GALRGLKLTPH
-413 GQKMAELP
+413 GEAMAQLP
-421 AHPRIAHLLLRGQ
+421 AHPRIAHLLLRGH
-434 DLGLAVT
+434 DLGLAAM

-453 ILRGGGADLHS
+453 ILRGAGADVHS
-464 RLALLSGEE
+464 RLALLSGES
-473 RARGSQGGVQRAK
+473 RAARGGQGGVQRAR
-486 QLARQYRGY
+486 QLARQYQGY
-495 LRGRATQ
+495 LRGKPAQ

-507 EHPRWLGALNDDKLT
+507 D
-522 AHGQKMAE
+522 
-530 LPAHPRIAHLL
+530 
-541 LRGQDLGL
+541 
-549 AATACDV
+549 
-556 AALLG
+556 
-561 ERDILRGGGADL
+561 
-573 HSRLALLSGEE
+573 HS
-584 RARGTQGGVQR
+584 
-595 AKQLARQYRGY
+595 
-606 LRGRATQPVADPE
+606 
-619 HPRWLGA
+619 RWLGA
-626 LLALAYPDRVA
+626 LLALAYPDRIA
-637 QQRRPGGAEYRLANG
+637 QQRKPGGAEYRLANG
-652 RAAVFAEADSL
+652 RAALFSEVDGL
-663 MKQAWLVIADL
+663 MKQPWLVVADL

-685 YLAADFDPTLFDTVL
+685 YLAAEFDPALLDGVL
-700 AEQVRNVDQLDWDE
+700 SEQVSVVDQLDWDE

-735 PLSGLDENA
+735 PLTGLDEA
-744 RSQALVNLVRRKGLE
+744 SRTQALVNLVRRKGLE

-764 PELRQWQARVR
+764 PELRQWQARVA
-775 LLREL
+775 LLRQL
-780 DTGKTS
+780 DMSSQSQS
-786 EWPDVSDSA
+786 EWPDVSDAA
-795 LLASLEHWLMPYL
+795 LLAGLEDWLGPYL
-808 GKVSRLSH
+808 GRVSRLSH
-816 FANLDISSYLHNL
+816 FANLDLSSIVHNL
-829 LPWPLPQRLDELA
+829 LKWPLPQRLDELA
-842 PQHLKVPSGSSVRL
+842 PQHIKVPSGSSVRL

-939 TARIKPRK
+939 TARAKPRKS